1 MVDINAT
8 GQQSF
13 ELIDTGLGFPSFFF
27 TLGARVEGASATGFT
42 LIAGSFSIPGFPLP
56 DDPAPDVYSGVGLT
70 FEMVTHQGTS
80 ILTPRTG
87 TITGVTEDAPD
98 YNTVITDVDLDAA
111 DWFVVTSSFDD
122 ADNFDL
128 LVKTFSGDDVIRT
141 TSVADN
147 ISGYAGN
154 DIIKGRGGNDLLL
167 GAAGRDKINGGG
179 GADKIDGGKGRDVLT
194 GGAGGDTF
202 TFKTNKAGRDK
213 IKDFGR
219 GADQI
224 EIKAGAVDQFSDL
237 TIEYT
242 GDDALISY
250 AGTRIKVLDVG
261 QNGLD
266 AGDFIF

>member
-1 MVDINAT
+1 MVNINAT
-8 GQQSF
+8 GRQSF

-27 TLGARVEGASATGFT
+27 SLGGRVEDASATGFT
-42 LIAGSFSIPGFPLP
+42 FKAGSFSIPGFPSL

-70 FEMVTHQGTS
+70 FETVTHQGTS
-80 ILTPRTG
+80 ILTPKTG

-98 YNTVITDVDLDAA
+98 YNTVVTDVEIDAA
-111 DWFVVTSSFDD
+111 DWFAVTSSFDD

-128 LVKTFSGDDVIRT
+128 LKKTFSGNDIIRT
-141 TSVADN
+141 TSVGDN
-147 ISGYAGN
+147 VSGYAGN
-154 DIIKGRGGNDLLL
+154 DIINGRGGNDLLL
-167 GAAGRDKINGGG
+167 GAGGRDKIKGGG

-194 GGAGGDTF
+194 GGAGADTF

-219 GADQI
+219 GADKI
-224 EIKAGAVDQFSDL
+224 EIKAAAVDRFSDL
-237 TIEYT
+237 TIDYT